1 MRELLLVLVTGFAE
15 ISTTEDLANALQGLC
30 DHFNTRGTTLRST
43 SPVDMEALFHIE
55 HRLIPMLRNT
65 LLHESELVDHPNPTG
80 WLFVTLK
87 YQIMNERRRKA
98 PASEVPLEDFFSLEA
113 EPLKEPLDAVL
124 PRELTESERRLLI
137 WRFEERI
144 GYEEMSERLGITQ
157 NACRIRVMR
166 AVEKCRRYWD

>member
-1 MRELLLVLVTGFAE
+1 MQNLAGGFRKRNAGVSGVDAGAKRFIEELYRANYDKMFRYAYRLAGEAEKAEELVQETFA
-15 ISTTEDLANALQGLC
+15 LA
-30 DHFNTRGTTLRST
+30 
-43 SPVDMEALFHIE
+43 
-55 HRLIPMLRNT
+55 
-65 LLHESELVDHPNPTG
+65 LLHERELVDHPNPTG

-98 PASEVPLEDFFSLEA
+98 PASEVPLEGFFSLEA
-113 EPLKEPLDAVL
+113 EPLKEPLDAML